1 MLVKGTPGV
10 RPPRARRVAR
20 DGSPRRLVGSGVID
34 SSALVIVA
42 LLIAWPSFGWPLVSM
57 DESVL
62 LVYAEQVR
70 SGGVPHRDF
79 FTVYGPAPFY
89 MLARLFSI
97 FGSALEVER
106 ALGLVLH
113 IAIALGCYSL
123 GRQRDRATAL
133 LAGSLS
139 LIMLAPLGTVA
150 YAWLGALACLVG
162 AVSLAQRRQRVG
174 DFGAGLL
181 AGLSACF
188 RPELI
193 VVAVAV
199 LAPHLWR
206 SGRWRW
212 TTAGFVAGLSPLA
225 ASALVAG
232 PRMWQ
237 NIVPGR
243 IGVNGSLRLTDNPGQ
258 SLAVLTS
265 LICVTAILVHYAW
278 KRRSRVAVSHVLL
291 ALGILPQ
298 ALQRMDTDHALYT
311 LCITAPLV
319 VVGAAAGPT
328 TADSIR
334 RRRMLVVS
342 TIIAVMGSMS
352 VMVLRPT
359 HETVRVTLS
368 GRSAVIEA
376 QDLPNLMDT
385 RNALLAHAPSG
396 GNVFIGS
403 TDMSRAALSRILVYY
418 LLPELRPRSYYLELA
433 AGISERAHSGL
444 ADDLRRA
451 DVLLLTPMPE
461 ELREQLFPYIT
472 KGSDEANR
480 VVASEFCPVN
490 ETRWGTVYQHR
501 PCAAPSLP

>member
-1 MLVKGTPGV
+1 VRRATPGM
-10 RPPRARRVAR
+10 
-20 DGSPRRLVGSGVID
+20 SPRPFVGPGVID
-34 SSALVIVA
+34 RSGLVIVA
-42 LLIAWPSFGWPLVSM
+42 FLLAWPSFGWPLISM
-57 DESVL
+57 DESIL

-89 MLARLFSI
+89 MLASLFSI
-97 FGSALEVER
+97 FGSSLEVER

-123 GRQRDRATAL
+123 GRLRDRATAV

-139 LIMLAPLGTVA
+139 LILLAPLGTVA

-162 AVSLAQRRQRVG
+162 AVSLAQRRQGVG
-174 DFGAGLL
+174 DLGAGLL
-181 AGLSACF
+181 AGLSGCF
-188 RPELI
+188 RPELL

-199 LAPHLWR
+199 LAPHVWR

-212 TTAGFVAGLSPLA
+212 TAVGFAVGLSPLV

-258 SLAVLTS
+258 SLAIATS
-265 LICVTAILVHYAW
+265 VIGVTAILVYYAW
-278 KRRSRVAVSHVLL
+278 KRRSRAAVSHAIL
-291 ALGILPQ
+291 AVGILPQ

-319 VVGAAAGPT
+319 VVGAAVGPT
-328 TADSIR
+328 TPESIH
-334 RRRMLVVS
+334 RRRMLVV
-342 TIIAVMGSMS
+342 TMIIAVTGCMS
-352 VMVLRPT
+352 ILVLRPT
-359 HETVRVTLS
+359 PETVRVTIA

-385 RNALLAHAPSG
+385 RSALLAHAPPG

-403 TDMSRAALSRILVYY
+403 TDMSRVALSRVLVYY
-418 LLPELRPRSYYLELA
+418 LLPEMRPRSYYLELA

-444 ADDLRRA
+444 SDDLRHA
-451 DVLLLTPMPE
+451 DVLLLTHMPD
-461 ELREQLFPYIT
+461 ELREQLFPYLT
-472 KGSDEANR
+472 EGSDGANL
-480 VVASEFCPVN
+480 VVRREFCPVA
-490 ETRWGTVYQHR
+490 ETGWGIIYQHR
-501 PCAAPSLP
+501 PCAASSMP